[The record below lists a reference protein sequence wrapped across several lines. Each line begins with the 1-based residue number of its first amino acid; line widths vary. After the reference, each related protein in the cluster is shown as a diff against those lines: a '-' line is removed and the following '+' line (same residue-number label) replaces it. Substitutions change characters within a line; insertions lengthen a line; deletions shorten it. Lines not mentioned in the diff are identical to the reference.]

1 MIKVKIKNKQK
12 KILQLLKISTF
23 CVHIHTTWPNYE
35 KQAQVHSDTFG
46 HIEHV
51 TCKMCDTFNTFI
63 QVTNTILKK
72 QQTTI

>member
-35 KQAQVHSDTFG
+35 KQAPGAFRYFWSYSAR
-46 HIEHV
+46 HV
-51 TCKMCDTFNTFI
+51 
-63 QVTNTILKK
+63 
-72 QQTTI
+72 